1 MMSGKTWGR
10 QTKGGQ
16 GKKPVWAGND
26 LRLDPYALP
35 QKVAYDRGGPKLSG
49 SLRGNEVEFI
59 LNKEGAV
66 MKRDLDCGLPLS
78 MALPCKAFRGVAA
91 RAYENDDGSNTVT
104 LELLHSDVD
113 LSVPLCVS
121 DTVEDAA
128 ADWHSWAKRLGLPML
143 LVDQNGNT
151 TVVKNHTALSS
162 QEPKPRRRR
171 VSMMPNRPNF
181 MRRRKVGMVG
191 PVVRIS
197 ANEIIART

>member
-1 MMSGKTWGR
+1 
-10 QTKGGQ
+10 
-16 GKKPVWAGND
+16 
-26 LRLDPYALP
+26 
-35 QKVAYDRGGPKLSG
+35 
-49 SLRGNEVEFI
+49 
-59 LNKEGAV
+59 
-66 MKRDLDCGLPLS
+66 
-78 MALPCKAFRGVAA
+78 MALPSKAFRGVAA